1 MIDKYDEK
9 DIYCKKLGHELNFL
23 YCRTEHDGQP
33 CPAIFDCW
41 HEHLPIGEYMQK
53 NFSPQDV
60 PYLSQPKPDKMHTLM
75 ELIQKAQNNHQK

>member
-9 DIYCKKLGHELNFL
+9 NIYCKKLGHQLKFI

-41 HEHLPIGEYMQK
+41 HHRLDIGQYMRE
-53 NFSPQDV
+53 NFNPQDL
-60 PYLSQPKPDKMHTLM
+60 PYLSQPKQDKMFTLV
-75 ELIQKAQNNHQK
+75 ELIQRAQNNHK